1 MIRFQ
6 NLNNLDEY
14 LKKTDAENI
23 YMKKINSIQVSFTSL
38 LTSITEKFHYYDA
51 SISSLDVN
59 TGALYSS
66 LTNLSTDVH
75 HEIDIITGNTYK
87 NSTSLN
93 VLGASFSTLNSS
105 VSQMADAYATYTV
118 ANDNLVG
125 MLSSSVSTLTNDVSN
140 LNGSFT
146 SFKSS
151 VNNEISNLWNAI
163 GANAGGYNY
172 WKEFNKASAET
183 YLNYGGNVVTQLDNE
198 DIIYSE
204 YLSNFTMLNPSKLS
218 YVFNSNVL
226 QTDQNHAFNF
236 GGDYDRIGLILP
248 DCQAG
253 ATTYNQSVPMNL
265 ITATC
270 KTLDVMMKYG
280 WSDFNTNFYIKCLDA
295 NLINTRSNLD
305 YNIIST
311 NLNATA
317 IHFNNYYKNAGN
329 DFYSTFKLNDRVKIL
344 GPWMNDGYYAH
355 IDLRRPTLAYSNA
368 GYANLDRLAISGL
381 SNRLCLHNHVDI
393 NGDNG
398 YGIGK
403 LAVSTRVAITNAHNY
418 VFDVQVDA
426 VNNNNIVELLNSTTN
441 ANQAYTVTIS
451 PNFKVSSV
459 YITVPNH
466 VKLEIPD
473 AINSYN
479 VGNKNQRFA
488 VVNSNNTQS
497 LEFNHWNAL
506 SVQLTGVPYVTASW
520 NTLKDFTVW
529 GNTVY
534 DNQSGLLSSIT
545 FDNNHISWCK
555 YENSCSSVLNL
566 NNNTFEHFYVTDIGK
581 GFSFGPNFKNTVLQ
595 LYAPSS
601 GTYYS
606 YNNPNAVA
614 SMPQGQ
620 FKLLDFTCGTVTVAA
635 GGSMENCV
643 YNSLIVNAMLGLL
656 PYGPWRYVWA
666 NSFELNNALT
676 FYENKLCFDQA
687 FYHCPFIQLGHTALN
702 AGMNAEGYSCSGSLM
717 FVDNA
722 PTTSVNFRLTGANT
736 SKSIHAKIIED
747 QPYLI
752 SADIRGWHPSRII
765 GFDQHYLF
773 KNVASGYSAV
783 PNQKFTAHVDNV
795 NDWNPYK
802 QFFDPFNDGQGEN
815 RVVFVQG

>member
-1 MIRFQ
+1 MIQFQ
-6 NLNNLDEY
+6 NLNNLNEY
-14 LKKTDAENI
+14 LKKTEADNI

-38 LTSITEKFHYYDA
+38 LTRITHKFNQYDNE
-51 SISSLDVN
+51 ISSLSNSIIGITNDTSAMSTLINSLSTNQQDLSTLVN
-59 TGALYSS
+59 SLSSNQNSISSS
-66 LTNLSTDVH
+66 LTNLM
-75 HEIDIITGNTYK
+75 
-87 NSTSLN
+87 
-93 VLGASFSTLNSS
+93 S
-105 VSQMADAYATYTV
+105 VYGTYT
-118 ANDNLVG
+118 ANNDSNTIALSG
-125 MLSSSVSTLTNDVSN
+125 SYNSLSSSLTN
-140 LNGSFT
+140 LNYSFT
-146 SFKSS
+146 TFRTS
-151 VNNEISNLWNAI
+151 VNQEISNLWNAI

-183 YLNYGGNVVTQLDNE
+183 YLNFNNSPAVTELDNE
-198 DIIYSE
+198 MLLYNQ
-204 YLSNFTMLNPSKLS
+204 YLSNSTMLNPSKLS

-226 QTDQNHAFNF
+226 QTDVNQPFNF

-248 DCQAG
+248 DHTEG

-280 WSDFNTNFYIKCLDA
+280 YSDFNTNFYIKCLDA
-295 NLINTRSNLD
+295 NLINPNANAD
-305 YNIIST
+305 FNIIST

-317 IHFNNYYKNAGN
+317 IHFNNYYKNHGAN
-329 DFYSTFKLNDRVKIL
+329 FYSTFKLNDRVQIL
-344 GPWMNDGYYAH
+344 GPWLNDGYSPQ
-355 IDLRRPTLAYSNA
+355 IDLRMHTYPYSNPN
-368 GYANLDRLAISGL
+368 YANMNRLAFPGL
-381 SNRLCLHNHVDI
+381 ANKLYLHNHIDV
-393 NGDNG
+393 NGENG
-398 YGIGK
+398 FGVGK
-403 LAVSTRVAITNAHNY
+403 LALSTRAAITNGTNY
-418 VFDVQVDA
+418 VLDIQIDNASYNV
-426 VNNNNIVELLNSTTN
+426 VELLNSTTN
-441 ANQAYTVTIS
+441 ANQSYTVTLS
-451 PNFKVSSV
+451 PDFKVSSL

-473 AINSYN
+473 AVNSYAN
-479 VGNKNQRFA
+479 GNKNKRFA
-488 VVNSNNTQS
+488 VINSNNTQS
-497 LEFNHWNAL
+497 LEFYHWDAL

-529 GNTVY
+529 GNTAY
-534 DNQSGLLSSIT
+534 DNQSGLLKSIT
-545 FDNNHISWCK
+545 FDNNYISWCK

-581 GFSFGPNFKNTVLQ
+581 GFSFGANFKNTELQ

-606 YNNPNAVA
+606 YNNPNAVV
-614 SMPQGQ
+614 SLPQGL
-620 FKLLDFTCGTVTVAA
+620 FKLLDFTAGTVTAAA

-643 YNSLIVNAMLGLL
+643 FSSLIVNAMNGTP
-656 PYGPWRYVWA
+656 PYGPWKYVWA
-666 NSFELNNALT
+666 NSFELNNPT
-676 FYENKLCFDQA
+676 IFFENKLCFDYA
-687 FYHCPFIQLGHTALN
+687 FYHCPFIQLGHTGLN
-702 AGMNAEGYSCSGSLM
+702 AGMNAAGYDCSGELM

-722 PTTSVNFRLTGANT
+722 PTTSVNFRLIGNNT

-752 SADIRGWHPSRII
+752 SADIRGWHPTRII

-815 RVVFVQG
+815 RVVFVAN

>member
-1 MIRFQ
+1 MLQIG
-6 NLNNLDEY
+6 NLNNLNQY
-14 LKKTDAENI
+14 LKKTEAEEI
-23 YMKKINSIQVSFTSL
+23 YMKKINSMDMRFTSL
-38 LTSITEKFHYYDA
+38 ITSLSTKFNYYDDQISNINSNILNINSSIT
-51 SISSLDVN
+51 SLSGDLTGLESLVN
-59 TGALYSS
+59 S
-66 LTNLSTDVH
+66 
-75 HEIDIITGNTYK
+75 
-87 NSTSLN
+87 
-93 VLGASFSTLNSS
+93 
-105 VSQMADAYATYTV
+105 
-118 ANDNLVG
+118 
-125 MLSSSVSTLTNDVSN
+125 LSSSVSSNSANISSLSGSIGSLNNSMNSLSNSVISLNNSMGSISGSYGLFTN
-140 LNGSFT
+140 
-146 SFKSS
+146 S
-151 VNNEISNLWNAI
+151 VNNKFNSVDSEISNLWNAM

-183 YLNYGGNVVTQLDNE
+183 YLNYNNTPAVTELDNE
-198 DIIYSE
+198 MLLYNQ
-204 YLSNFTMLNPSKLS
+204 YLSNSTMLNPSKLS

-226 QTDQNHAFNF
+226 QTDVNQPFNF

-270 KTLDVMMKYG
+270 YTLDVMLRYG

-295 NLINTRSNLD
+295 NLMNTNANAD

-317 IHFNNYYKNAGN
+317 IHFGNYYKNHGASL
-329 DFYSTFKLNDRVKIL
+329 FSTFKLNDRVQVL
-344 GPWMNDGYYAH
+344 GPWINDGYSPQ
-355 IDLRRPTLAYSNA
+355 IDLRMHTYPYSNPN
-368 GYANLDRLAISGL
+368 YANMNRLAFPGL
-381 SNRLCLHNHVDI
+381 ANKLYLHNHIDA
-393 NGDNG
+393 NGENG
-398 YGIGK
+398 YGVGK
-403 LAVSTRVAITNAHNY
+403 LALSTRAAITNGTNY
-418 VFDVQVDA
+418 VLDIQVNA
-426 VNNNNIVELLNSTTN
+426 ASNNIVELLNSTTN
-441 ANQAYTVTIS
+441 ANQSYTVTLS
-451 PNFKVSSV
+451 PDFKVSSL
-459 YITVPNH
+459 YMTVPNH

-473 AINSYN
+473 AVNSYAG
-479 VGNKNQRFA
+479 GNQNKRFA

-497 LEFNHWNAL
+497 LEFYHWDAL

-534 DNQSGLLSSIT
+534 SEQTNLLKSIT
-545 FDNNHISWCK
+545 FDNNYISWCK
-555 YENSCSSVLNL
+555 YENSCSSVINL

-581 GFSFGPNFKNTVLQ
+581 GFSFGPNFKNTELQ
-595 LYAPSS
+595 LYAPSF

-614 SMPQGQ
+614 TIPQGQ

-643 YNSLIVNAMLGLL
+643 YNSLVVNAMLGLA
-656 PYGPWRYVWA
+656 PYGPWKYVWA

-676 FYENKLCFDQA
+676 FYENKLCFDYA
-687 FYHCPFIQLGHTALN
+687 FYHCPFIQLGHSALN
-702 AGMNAEGYSCSGSLM
+702 AGMNAAGYSCSGELM

-722 PTTSVNFRLTGANT
+722 PTTSVNFRLTGNNT

-747 QPYLI
+747 QQYLI
-752 SADIRGWHPSRII
+752 SADIRGWHPTRII

-773 KNVASGYSAV
+773 RNVASGYSAV
-783 PNQKFTAHVDNV
+783 PDQKFTAHVDNV

-802 QFFDPFNDGQGEN
+802 QFFDPFNDGQGAN

>member
-6 NLNNLDEY
+6 DLNNLDEY
-14 LKKTDAENI
+14 LKKTEADNV
-23 YMKKINSIQVSFTSL
+23 YMKKINSIQLSFTSL
-38 LTSITEKFHYYDA
+38 LTSVTNKFRYYD
-51 SISSLDVN
+51 SEISQLDVN
-59 TGALYSS
+59 TGLLSSS
-66 LTNLSTDVH
+66 LTNLSTDIH
-75 HEIDIITGNTYK
+75 HELDIITAHTYN

-93 VLGASFSTLNSS
+93 VLGASFSTLNN
-105 VSQMADAYATYTV
+105 AYNSYTTS
-118 ANDNLVG
+118 NDSLIG
-125 MLSSSVSTLTNDVSN
+125 ILSSSVSSLNNSVSS
-140 LNGSFT
+140 LSSSMT
-146 SFKSS
+146 SVKQ
-151 VNNEISNLWNAI
+151 EISNLWNAI

-183 YLNYGGNVVTQLDNE
+183 YLNYGNGLGGVVTQLDNE
-198 DIIYSE
+198 DIIYSD

-218 YVFNSNVL
+218 YVFNSNIL
-226 QTDQNHAFNF
+226 QTDANHAFNF

-270 KTLDVMMKYG
+270 ATLDVMLKYG
-280 WSDFNTNFYIKCLDA
+280 YSDFNTNFYIKCLDA
-295 NLINTRSNLD
+295 NLINTVANAD

-317 IHFNNYYKNAGN
+317 IHFNNYYKNVGSN
-329 DFYSTFKLNDRVKIL
+329 FYSTFKLNDRVKVL
-344 GPWMNDGYYAH
+344 GPWKNDGYYAQ

-368 GYANLDRLAISGL
+368 GYANLDRLYVSGL
-381 SNRLCLHNHVDI
+381 SNRLCLHNHVDV
-393 NGDNG
+393 NGENG

-403 LAVSTRVAITNAHNY
+403 LLSPTRVAITNGHNY
-418 VFDVQVDA
+418 VFDVQVD
-426 VNNNNIVELLNSTTN
+426 VGGNNNIVELLNSTTN
-441 ANQAYTVTIS
+441 ANQSYTVTIS
-451 PNFKVSSV
+451 PDFKVSSL
-459 YITVPNH
+459 YMTVPNH

-473 AINSYN
+473 AVNSYAN
-479 VGNKNQRFA
+479 GNYNKRFA
-488 VVNSNNTQS
+488 VINSNNTQS
-497 LEFNHWNAL
+497 LEFYHWDAL

-520 NTLKDFTVW
+520 NTLKDFTVA

-534 DNQSGLLSSIT
+534 SNQSGLLKSIT
-545 FDNNHISWCK
+545 FDNNYISWCK

-581 GFSFGPNFKNTVLQ
+581 GFSFGTNFKNTELQ

-614 SMPQGQ
+614 QMPQGL

-643 YNSLIVNAMLGLL
+643 FSSLIVNAMNGTP
-656 PYGPWRYVWA
+656 PYGPWKYVWA
-666 NSFELNNALT
+666 NSFELNNASI
-676 FYENKLCFDQA
+676 FYENKLHFDYA
-687 FYHCPFIQLGHTALN
+687 FYHCPFIQLGHTGLN
-702 AGMNAEGYSCSGSLM
+702 AGMNAAGYDCSGELM

-773 KNVASGYSAV
+773 KNVASGYSAL
-783 PNQKFTAHVDNV
+783 PDYKFTAHVDNV

>member
-6 NLNNLDEY
+6 NLNNMDEY

-23 YMKKINSIQVSFTSL
+23 YMKKINSLQVSFTSL
-38 LTSITEKFHYYDA
+38 LTSITNQFQHINSELVLVE
-51 SISSLDVN
+51 SN
-59 TGALYSS
+59 TY
-66 LTNLSTDVH
+66 NLSLANNSLFGELDSMKN
-75 HEIDIITGNTYK
+75 NTLSM
-87 NSTSLN
+87 NNL
-93 VLGASFSTLNSS
+93 LNS
-105 VSQMADAYATYTV
+105 
-118 ANDNLVG
+118 
-125 MLSSSVSTLTNDVSN
+125 LSSSVTSLNNSYTNYTSSMDTLINSLQDNTSSLSTKLDSLSAWKSTWS
-140 LNGSFT
+140 T
-146 SFKSS
+146 SI
-151 VNNEISNLWNAI
+151 NNEISNLWNAM

-183 YLNYGGNVVTQLDNE
+183 YLNYANNVVTQLDNE
-198 DIIYSE
+198 DIIYSN
-204 YLSNFTMLNPSKLS
+204 YLSNSTMLNPSKLS

-226 QTDQNHAFNF
+226 QTDVNRPFNF

-270 KTLDVMMKYG
+270 ATLDVMMRYG

-295 NLINTRSNLD
+295 NMINTRSNLD

-317 IHFNNYYKNAGN
+317 IHFNNYYKNGGN
-329 DFYSTFKLNDRVKIL
+329 DFYSTFKLNDRVKVL
-344 GPWMNDGYYAH
+344 GPWKNDGYYAH
-355 IDLRRPTLAYSNA
+355 IDLRRNTLPYTNA
-368 GYANLDRLAISGL
+368 GYAALDRLAFPGL
-381 SNRLCLHNHVDI
+381 SNRLCLHNHV
-393 NGDNG
+393 NGENG
-398 YGIGK
+398 YGVGK
-403 LAVSTRVAITNAHNY
+403 LALSTRLAITNGYNY
-418 VFDVQVDA
+418 VFDVQIDA
-426 VNNNNIVELLNSTTN
+426 NADNVVELLNSTTN
-441 ANQAYTVTIS
+441 ANQSYTVTIS
-451 PNFKVSSV
+451 PDFQVSSM
-459 YITVPNH
+459 YLTVPNH

-473 AINSYN
+473 AVNSYAN
-479 VGNKNQRFA
+479 GNHNKRFA
-488 VVNSNNTQS
+488 VQNANTTQS
-497 LEFNHWNAL
+497 LEFYHWDAL

-534 DNQSGLLSSIT
+534 NNQTGLLKSIT
-545 FDNNHISWCK
+545 FDNNYISWCK
-555 YENSCSSVLNL
+555 YENSCSSVINL

-581 GFSFGPNFKNTVLQ
+581 GFSFGPNFKNTELQ

-606 YNNPNAVA
+606 YNNPNAVG
-614 SMPQGQ
+614 SVPQGL
-620 FKLLDFTCGTVTVAA
+620 FKLLDFTGGTFTFAA

-643 YNSLIVNAMLGLL
+643 FNSLVVNAMNGTP
-656 PYGPWRYVWA
+656 PYGPWKYVWA
-666 NSFELNNALT
+666 NSFELNNPT
-676 FYENKLCFDQA
+676 IFFENKLAFDYA

-702 AGMNAEGYSCSGSLM
+702 AGMNAAGYDCSGELM
-717 FVDNA
+717 FVANA

-747 QPYLI
+747 QQYII
-752 SADIRGWHPSRII
+752 SADIRGWHPTRII

-773 KNVASGYSAV
+773 KNVASGYSAL
-783 PNQKFTAHVDNV
+783 PDYKFTARVDNV

-802 QFFDPFNDGQGEN
+802 QFFDPFNDGQGAN
-815 RVVFVQG
+815 RVVFVDN

>member
-14 LKKTDAENI
+14 LKKTEAENI

-38 LTSITEKFHYYDA
+38 LTSITNRFHYYDEE
-51 SISSLDVN
+51 ISSIRNDTFHLSTDMNGLSSNVN
-59 TGALYSS
+59 LLVSNTSNMNSLINSLSSSLGSVSSS
-66 LTNLSTDVH
+66 LTSLENSFTNHTST
-75 HEIDIITGNTYK
+75 I
-87 NSTSLN
+87 N
-93 VLGASFSTLNSS
+93 VLLSDVTANTSSMNNAFNSFT
-105 VSQMADAYATYTV
+105 
-118 ANDNLVG
+118 
-125 MLSSSVSTLTNDVSN
+125 
-140 LNGSFT
+140 GSFT
-146 SFKSS
+146 SFRTS
-151 VNNEISNLWNAI
+151 VNQEISNLWNAM

-183 YLNYGGNVVTQLDNE
+183 YLNYNNSPAVTELDNE
-198 DIIYSE
+198 MILYNQ
-204 YLSNFTMLNPSKLS
+204 YLSNSTILNPSKLS
-218 YVFNSNVL
+218 YIFNSNVL
-226 QTDQNHAFNF
+226 QTNVNQPFNF

-248 DCQAG
+248 DHAEG

-280 WSDFNTNFYIKCLDA
+280 YSDFNTNFYIKCLDA
-295 NLINTRSNLD
+295 NLINPNANAD
-305 YNIIST
+305 FNIIST

-317 IHFNNYYKNAGN
+317 IHFNNYYKNHGAN
-329 DFYSTFKLNDRVKIL
+329 FFSTFKLNDRVQAL
-344 GPWMNDGYYAH
+344 GPWLNDGYSPQ
-355 IDLRRPTLAYSNA
+355 IDLRMHTYPYSHA
-368 GYANLDRLAISGL
+368 SYANMNRLAFPGL
-381 SNRLCLHNHVDI
+381 ANKLYLHNHIDV
-393 NGDNG
+393 NGENG
-398 YGIGK
+398 YGVGK
-403 LAVSTRVAITNAHNY
+403 LALSTRVAITNGTNY
-418 VFDVQVDA
+418 VLDIQI
-426 VNNNNIVELLNSTTN
+426 NNPSYNVVELLNSTTN
-441 ANQAYTVTIS
+441 ANQAYTVTLSPDFKIS
-451 PNFKVSSV
+451 SL
-459 YITVPNH
+459 YMTVPNH

-473 AINSYN
+473 AVNSYAN
-479 VGNKNQRFA
+479 GNYNKRFA

-497 LEFNHWNAL
+497 LEFYHWDAL

-534 DNQSGLLSSIT
+534 NNQTGLLKSIT
-545 FDNNHISWCK
+545 FDHNYISWCK

-581 GFSFGPNFKNTVLQ
+581 GFSFGPNFKNSELQ
-595 LYAPSS
+595 LYAPSF

-614 SMPQGQ
+614 TIPQGQ
-620 FKLLDFTCGTVTVAA
+620 FQLLDFTCGTVTVAA

-643 YNSLIVNAMLGLL
+643 FSSLVVNAMLGLA
-656 PYGPWRYVWA
+656 PYGPWKYVWA

-676 FYENKLCFDQA
+676 FYENKLCFDYA

-702 AGMNAEGYSCSGSLM
+702 AGMNAEGYSCSGELM

-722 PTTSVNFRLTGANT
+722 PTTSVNFRLTGNNT

-747 QPYLI
+747 QKYLI
-752 SADIRGWHPSRII
+752 SADIRGWHPTRII

-773 KNVASGYSAV
+773 KNVANGYSAV
-783 PNQKFTAHVDNV
+783 PDQKFTAHVDNV

-802 QFFDPFNDGQGEN
+802 QFFDPFNDGQGAN

>member
-6 NLNNLDEY
+6 DLNNLDEY
-14 LKKTDAENI
+14 LKKTEADNV
-23 YMKKINSIQVSFTSL
+23 YMKKINSIQLSFTSL
-38 LTSITEKFHYYDA
+38 LTSVTNKFRYYD
-51 SISSLDVN
+51 SEISNLDVN
-59 TGALYSS
+59 TGLLSSS

-75 HEIDIITGNTYK
+75 HELDIITAHTYN

-93 VLGASFSTLNSS
+93 VLGASFSTLNN
-105 VSQMADAYATYTV
+105 AYNTYTV
-118 ANDNLVG
+118 SNDSLIG
-125 MLSSSVSTLTNDVSN
+125 ILSSSVSSLNNSVSS
-140 LNGSFT
+140 LSSSMT
-146 SFKSS
+146 SVKQ
-151 VNNEISNLWNAI
+151 EISNLWNAI
-163 GANAGGYNY
+163 GANAGNYNY

-198 DIIYSE
+198 DIIYSD

-218 YVFNSNVL
+218 YVFNSNIL
-226 QTDQNHAFNF
+226 ATDANHAFNF

-270 KTLDVMMKYG
+270 ATLDVMMRYG

-355 IDLRRPTLAYSNA
+355 IDLRRPTLAYTNA

-381 SNRLCLHNHVDI
+381 SNRLCLHNHADA
-393 NGDNG
+393 NGENG

-403 LAVSTRVAITNAHNY
+403 LALSTRAAITNGHNY
-418 VFDVQVDA
+418 VFDVQIDNASYNV
-426 VNNNNIVELLNSTTN
+426 VELLNSTTN
-441 ANQAYTVTIS
+441 ANQSYTVTIS
-451 PNFKVSSV
+451 PDFKVSSI

-473 AINSYN
+473 AVNSYAG
-479 VGNKNQRFA
+479 GNYNKRFA
-488 VVNSNNTQS
+488 VINSNNTQS
-497 LEFNHWNAL
+497 LEFYHWDAL

-529 GNTVY
+529 GNTAY
-534 DNQSGLLSSIT
+534 DNQSGLLKSIT
-545 FDNNHISWCK
+545 FDNNYISWCK

-581 GFSFGPNFKNTVLQ
+581 GFSFGANFKNTELQ

-606 YNNPNAVA
+606 YNNPNAVV
-614 SMPQGQ
+614 SLPQGL
-620 FKLLDFTCGTVTVAA
+620 FKLLDFTAGTVTVAA

-643 YNSLIVNAMLGLL
+643 FNSLIVNAMNGTP
-656 PYGPWRYVWA
+656 PYGPWKYVWA
-666 NSFELNNALT
+666 NSFELNNPT
-676 FYENKLCFDQA
+676 IFYENKLCFDYA
-687 FYHCPFIQLGHTALN
+687 FYHCPFIQLGHTGLN
-702 AGMNAEGYSCSGSLM
+702 AGMNAAGYDCSGELM

-815 RVVFVQG
+815 RVVFVSN

>member
-14 LKKTDAENI
+14 LKKTEAENI

-38 LTSITEKFHYYDA
+38 LTSITNRFHYYDEE
-51 SISSLDVN
+51 ISSIRNDTFHLSTDMNGLSSNVN
-59 TGALYSS
+59 LLVSNTSNMNSLINSLSSSLGSVSSS
-66 LTNLSTDVH
+66 LTSLENSFTNHTST
-75 HEIDIITGNTYK
+75 I
-87 NSTSLN
+87 N
-93 VLGASFSTLNSS
+93 VLLSDVTSNTSSMNNAFNSFT
-105 VSQMADAYATYTV
+105 
-118 ANDNLVG
+118 
-125 MLSSSVSTLTNDVSN
+125 
-140 LNGSFT
+140 GSFT
-146 SFKSS
+146 SFRTS
-151 VNNEISNLWNAI
+151 VNQEISNLWNAI
-163 GANAGGYNY
+163 GADAGGYNY

-183 YLNYGGNVVTQLDNE
+183 YLNYNNSPAVTELDNE
-198 DIIYSE
+198 MLLYNQ
-204 YLSNFTMLNPSKLS
+204 YLSNSTMLNPSKLS

-226 QTDQNHAFNF
+226 QTDVNRPFNF

-270 KTLDVMMKYG
+270 KTLDVMMRYG

-317 IHFNNYYKNAGN
+317 IHFNNYYKNGGN
-329 DFYSTFKLNDRVKIL
+329 DFYSTFKLNDRVQVL
-344 GPWMNDGYYAH
+344 GPWLNDGYYAH

-368 GYANLDRLAISGL
+368 GYANLNRLYVSGL
-381 SNRLCLHNHVDI
+381 SNRLCLHNHNDA
-393 NGDNG
+393 NGENG
-398 YGIGK
+398 FGVGK
-403 LAVSTRVAITNAHNY
+403 LALSTRLAITNGYNY
-418 VFDVQVDA
+418 VFDVQINANSDNV
-426 VNNNNIVELLNSTTN
+426 VELLNSTTN
-441 ANQAYTVTIS
+441 ANQSYTVTVS
-451 PNFKVSSV
+451 PDFKVSSL
-459 YITVPNH
+459 YMTVPNH

-473 AINSYN
+473 AVNSYAN
-479 VGNKNQRFA
+479 GNYNKRFA
-488 VVNSNNTQS
+488 VQNSNNTQS
-497 LEFNHWNAL
+497 LEFYHWDML
-506 SVQLTGVPYVTASW
+506 SVQLTGVPYVTVSW
-520 NTLKDFTVW
+520 NTLKDFTVA
-529 GNTVY
+529 GNTEFS
-534 DNQSGLLSSIT
+534 NQSGLLSSIT
-545 FDNNHISWCK
+545 FDNNYVSWCK
-555 YENSCSSVLNL
+555 YVNSCSSVINL

-581 GFSFGPNFKNTVLQ
+581 GFSFGPNFKNTELQ

-614 SMPQGQ
+614 SMPQGL

-643 YNSLIVNAMLGLL
+643 FNSLIVNAMNGTP
-656 PYGPWRYVWA
+656 PYGPWKYVWA
-666 NSFELNNALT
+666 NSFELNNASI
-676 FYENKLCFDQA
+676 FYENKLEFDYA
-687 FYHCPFIQLGHTALN
+687 FYHCPFIQLGHTGLN
-702 AGMNAEGYSCSGSLM
+702 AGMNAAGYNCSGELM

-752 SADIRGWHPSRII
+752 SADIRGWHPTRII

>member
-6 NLNNLDEY
+6 NINNLDEY

-23 YMKKINSIQVSFTSL
+23 YMKKINSLQVSFTSL
-38 LTSITEKFHYYDA
+38 LTSITNQFNYFNTEINQLNIDTGNLA
-51 SISSLDVN
+51 NSINSVS
-59 TGALYSS
+59 SS
-66 LTNLSTDVH
+66 LTNLSTDLH
-75 HEIDIITGNTYK
+75 HELDIITLHTYN

-93 VLGASFSTLNSS
+93 VLGASFSTLKN
-105 VSQMADAYATYTV
+105 AYDTYTTS
-118 ANDNLVG
+118 NDSVIG
-125 MLSSSVSTLTNDVSN
+125 MLSSSLSSVSLDLGSVSN
-140 LNGSFT
+140 SLT
-146 SFKSS
+146 SYKTS
-151 VNNEISNLWNAI
+151 VNQEISNLWNAI

-183 YLNYGGNVVTQLDNE
+183 YLNYGNGQGGKVTQLDNE

-218 YVFNSNVL
+218 YVFNSNIL
-226 QTDQNHAFNF
+226 QTDANHAFNF
-236 GGDYDRIGLILP
+236 GGEYDRIGLILP
-248 DCQAG
+248 DHAEG

-280 WSDFNTNFYIKCLDA
+280 YSDFNTNFYIKCLDA
-295 NLINTRSNLD
+295 NLINTEANGD

-317 IHFNNYYKNAGN
+317 LHFANYYKNHGAN
-329 DFYSTFKLNDRVKIL
+329 FYSTFKLNDRVQVL
-344 GPWMNDGYYAH
+344 GPWLNDGYSPQ
-355 IDLRRPTLAYSNA
+355 IDLRRNTLPYTNA
-368 GYANLDRLAISGL
+368 GYAALDRLSFPGL
-381 SNRLCLHNHVDI
+381 SNRLCLHNHV
-393 NGDNG
+393 NGENG
-398 YGIGK
+398 YGVGK
-403 LAVSTRVAITNAHNY
+403 IFSPTRVVITNAYNY

-426 VNNNNIVELLNSTTN
+426 SSNNVVELLNSTTN
-441 ANQAYTVTIS
+441 ANQSYTVTIS
-451 PNFKVSSV
+451 PDFQVSSM
-459 YITVPNH
+459 YLTVPNH

-473 AINSYN
+473 AVNSHN
-479 VGNKNQRFA
+479 GGNKNVRFA
-488 VVNSNNTQS
+488 VQNSNNTQS
-497 LEFNHWNAL
+497 LEFYHWNML
-506 SVQLTGVPYVTASW
+506 SVQLTGVPYVTVSW
-520 NTLKDFTVW
+520 NTLKDFTIA
-529 GNTVY
+529 GNTEY
-534 DNQSGLLSSIT
+534 GQQTNLLSSIT
-545 FDNNHISWCK
+545 FDNNYISWCK
-555 YENSCSSVLNL
+555 YVNSCSSVINL

-581 GFSFGPNFKNTVLQ
+581 GFSFGPNFKNNELQ

-606 YNNPNAVA
+606 YNNPNAVG
-614 SMPQGQ
+614 SVPQGL
-620 FKLLDFTCGTVTVAA
+620 FKLLDFTGGTFTFAA

-643 YNSLIVNAMLGLL
+643 FNSLIVNAMNGTP
-656 PYGPWRYVWA
+656 PYGPWKYVWA
-666 NSFELNNALT
+666 NSFELNNPT
-676 FYENKLCFDQA
+676 IFFENKLEFDYA
-687 FYHCPFIQLGHTALN
+687 FYHCPFIQLGHTGLN
-702 AGMNAEGYSCSGSLM
+702 AGMNAAGYNCSGELM

-722 PTTSVNFRLTGANT
+722 PTTSVNFRLTGNNT

-747 QPYLI
+747 QQYLI
-752 SADIRGWHPSRII
+752 SADIRGWHPTRII

>member
-38 LTSITEKFHYYDA
+38 LTSITEKFHYYDN
-51 SISSLDVN
+51 SISSLNAN
-59 TGALYSS
+59 TGALSSS
-66 LTNLSTDVH
+66 LTNLSTDLH
-75 HEIDIITGNTYK
+75 HELDIITYNTYK
-87 NSTSLN
+87 NSTSLD
-93 VLGASFSTLNSS
+93 VLGASFSTLNN
-105 VSQMADAYATYTV
+105 AYSTYTTS
-118 ANDNLVG
+118 NDSLVG
-125 MLSSSVSTLTNDVSN
+125 MLSNSISTLNNSVSN
-140 LNGSFT
+140 LSSSMT
-146 SFKSS
+146 SVKQ
-151 VNNEISNLWNAI
+151 EISNLWNAI

-172 WKEFNKASAET
+172 WKELNKVSAET
-183 YLNYGGNVVTQLDNE
+183 YLNYGNGLGGVVTQLDNE
-198 DIIYSE
+198 DIIYSD
-204 YLSNFTMLNPSKLS
+204 YLSNFTILNPSKLS
-218 YVFNSNVL
+218 YVFNSNIL
-226 QTDQNHAFNF
+226 QTDANHAFNF

-270 KTLDVMMKYG
+270 ATLDVMMKYG

-295 NLINTRSNLD
+295 NLINTKSNLD

-317 IHFNNYYKNAGN
+317 IHFANYYKNGGN

-344 GPWMNDGYYAH
+344 GPWKNDGFYAH

-368 GYANLDRLAISGL
+368 GYANLDRLYVSGL
-381 SNRLCLHNHVDI
+381 SNRLCLHNHV
-393 NGDNG
+393 NGENG

-403 LAVSTRVAITNAHNY
+403 ILSPTRVAITNAYNY

-426 VNNNNIVELLNSTTN
+426 AGSANVVELLNSTTN
-441 ANQAYTVTIS
+441 SNQSYNVTIS
-451 PNFKVSSV
+451 PDFKVSSL
-459 YITVPNH
+459 YMTVPNH
-466 VKLEIPD
+466 IKLELPN
-473 AINSYN
+473 AVNSYAA
-479 VGNKNQRFA
+479 GNHNMRFA
-488 VVNSNNTQS
+488 VQNSNTTQS
-497 LEFNHWNAL
+497 LEFNHWDML
-506 SVQLTGVPYVTASW
+506 SVQLTGVPYITASW
-520 NTLKDFTVW
+520 NTLKDFTVA
-529 GNTVY
+529 GNTEY
-534 DNQSGLLSSIT
+534 GQQSGLLSSIT
-545 FDNNHISWCK
+545 FDNNYISWCK
-555 YENSCSSVLNL
+555 YVNSCSSVLNL

-581 GFSFGPNFKNTVLQ
+581 GFSFGLNFKNSELQ

-606 YNNPNAVA
+606 YNNPKAVA
-614 SMPQGQ
+614 QIPQGL

-643 YNSLIVNAMLGLL
+643 FSSLIVNAMNGTP
-656 PYGPWRYVWA
+656 PYGPWKYVWA
-666 NSFELNNALT
+666 NSFELNNASI
-676 FYENKLCFDQA
+676 FYENKLEFDYA
-687 FYHCPFIQLGHTALN
+687 FYHCPFIQLGHTGLN
-702 AGMNAEGYSCSGSLM
+702 AGMNAAGYNCSGELM

-722 PTTSVNFRLTGANT
+722 PTTSVNFRLTGNNT

-752 SADIRGWHPSRII
+752 SADIRGWHPTRII

-773 KNVASGYSAV
+773 KNVASGYAAL
-783 PNQKFTAHVDNV
+783 PDYKFTAHVDNV

-802 QFFDPFNDGQGEN
+802 QFFDPFNDGQGAN
-815 RVVFVQG
+815 RVVFVQN

>member
-14 LKKTDAENI
+14 LKKTEAENI

-38 LTSITEKFHYYDA
+38 LTSITNRFHYYDEE
-51 SISSLDVN
+51 ISSIRNDTFHLSTDMNGLSSNVN
-59 TGALYSS
+59 LLVSNTSNMNSLINSLSSSLGSVSSS
-66 LTNLSTDVH
+66 LTSLENSFTNHTST
-75 HEIDIITGNTYK
+75 I
-87 NSTSLN
+87 N
-93 VLGASFSTLNSS
+93 VLLSDVTSNTSSMNNAFNS
-105 VSQMADAYATYTV
+105 
-118 ANDNLVG
+118 
-125 MLSSSVSTLTNDVSN
+125 LT
-140 LNGSFT
+140 GSFT
-146 SFKSS
+146 SFRTS
-151 VNNEISNLWNAI
+151 VNQEISNLWNAI
-163 GANAGGYNY
+163 GADAGGYNY

-183 YLNYGGNVVTQLDNE
+183 YLNYNNSPAVTELDNE
-198 DIIYSE
+198 MLLYNQ
-204 YLSNFTMLNPSKLS
+204 YLSNSTMLNPSKLS

-226 QTDQNHAFNF
+226 QTDVNRPFNF

-270 KTLDVMMKYG
+270 KTLDVMMRYG

-317 IHFNNYYKNAGN
+317 IHFNNYYKNGGN
-329 DFYSTFKLNDRVKIL
+329 DFYSTFKLNDRVQVL
-344 GPWMNDGYYAH
+344 GPWLNDGYYAH

-368 GYANLDRLAISGL
+368 GYANLNRLYVSGL
-381 SNRLCLHNHVDI
+381 SNRLCLHNHNDA
-393 NGDNG
+393 NGENG
-398 YGIGK
+398 FGVGK
-403 LAVSTRVAITNAHNY
+403 LALSTRLAITNGYNY
-418 VFDVQVDA
+418 VFDVQINANSDNV
-426 VNNNNIVELLNSTTN
+426 VELLNSTTN
-441 ANQAYTVTIS
+441 ANQSYTVTVS
-451 PNFKVSSV
+451 PDFKVSSL
-459 YITVPNH
+459 YMTVPNH

-473 AINSYN
+473 AVNSYAN
-479 VGNKNQRFA
+479 GNYNKRFA
-488 VVNSNNTQS
+488 VQNSNNTQS
-497 LEFNHWNAL
+497 LEFYHWDML
-506 SVQLTGVPYVTASW
+506 SVQLTGVPYVTVSW
-520 NTLKDFTVW
+520 NTLKDFTVA
-529 GNTVY
+529 GNTEFS
-534 DNQSGLLSSIT
+534 NQSGLLSSIT
-545 FDNNHISWCK
+545 FDNNYVSWCK
-555 YENSCSSVLNL
+555 YVNSCSSVINL

-581 GFSFGPNFKNTVLQ
+581 GFSFGPNFKNTELQ

-614 SMPQGQ
+614 SMPQGL

-643 YNSLIVNAMLGLL
+643 FNSLIVNAMNGTP
-656 PYGPWRYVWA
+656 PYGPWKYVWA
-666 NSFELNNALT
+666 NSFELNNASI
-676 FYENKLCFDQA
+676 FYENKLEFDYA
-687 FYHCPFIQLGHTALN
+687 FYHCPFIQLGHTGLN
-702 AGMNAEGYSCSGSLM
+702 AGMNAAGYNCSGELM

-752 SADIRGWHPSRII
+752 SADIRGWHPTRII

>member
-6 NLNNLDEY
+6 DLNNLDEY
-14 LKKTDAENI
+14 LKKTEADNV
-23 YMKKINSIQVSFTSL
+23 YMKKINSIQLSFTSL
-38 LTSITEKFHYYDA
+38 LTSVTNKFRYYD
-51 SISSLDVN
+51 SEISNLDVN
-59 TGALYSS
+59 TGLLSSS

-75 HEIDIITGNTYK
+75 HELDIITAHTYN
-87 NSTSLN
+87 NSTSLD
-93 VLGASFSTLNSS
+93 VLGASFSTLNN
-105 VSQMADAYATYTV
+105 AYNTYTA
-118 ANDNLVG
+118 ANNSLIG
-125 MLSSSVSTLTNDVSN
+125 ILSSSVSSLNNSVATL
-140 LNGSFT
+140 
-146 SFKSS
+146 SS
-151 VNNEISNLWNAI
+151 SMTAANKEISDLWNAI

-183 YLNYGGNVVTQLDNE
+183 YLNYGNGDGGKVTQLDNE
-198 DIIYSE
+198 DLIYSD
-204 YLSNFTMLNPSKLS
+204 YLSNFTILNHSKMS
-218 YVFNSNVL
+218 YVFNSNIL
-226 QTDQNHAFNF
+226 QTDANHAFNF
-236 GGDYDRIGLILP
+236 GGDYNRIGLILP

-270 KTLDVMMKYG
+270 ATLDVMMKYG

-317 IHFNNYYKNAGN
+317 LHFNNYYKNAGN
-329 DFYSTFKLNDRVKIL
+329 DFYSTFKLNDRVKVL
-344 GPWMNDGYYAH
+344 GPWLNDGYYAH
-355 IDLRRPTLAYSNA
+355 IDLRRPTLAYTNA

-393 NGDNG
+393 NGENG

-403 LAVSTRVAITNAHNY
+403 LALSTRAAITNGHNY
-418 VFDVQVDA
+418 VLDIQIDNA
-426 VNNNNIVELLNSTTN
+426 SYNIVELLNSTTN
-441 ANQAYTVTIS
+441 ANQAYTVTLS
-451 PNFKVSSV
+451 PNFKISSL
-459 YITVPNH
+459 YMTVPNH

-473 AINSYN
+473 AVNSYAG
-479 VGNKNQRFA
+479 GNNNKRLAIQNL
-488 VVNSNNTQS
+488 NNTQS
-497 LEFNHWNAL
+497 LEFYHWDAL

-529 GNTVY
+529 GNTAY
-534 DNQSGLLSSIT
+534 DNQSGLLKSIT
-545 FDNNHISWCK
+545 FDHNYISWCK
-555 YENSCSSVLNL
+555 YENSCSTVLNL

-581 GFSFGPNFKNTVLQ
+581 GFSFGANFKNTELQ

-606 YNNPNAVA
+606 YNNPNAVV
-614 SMPQGQ
+614 SLPQGL
-620 FKLLDFTCGTVTVAA
+620 FKLLDFTAGTVTVAA

-643 YNSLIVNAMLGLL
+643 FSSLIVNAMNGTP
-656 PYGPWRYVWA
+656 PYGPWKYVWA
-666 NSFELNNALT
+666 NSFELNNPT
-676 FYENKLCFDQA
+676 IFYENKLHFDYA
-687 FYHCPFIQLGHTALN
+687 FYHCPFIQLGHTGLN
-702 AGMNAEGYSCSGSLM
+702 AGMNAAGYDCSGELM

-815 RVVFVQG
+815 RVVFVSN

>member
-1 MIRFQ
+1 MIKFN

-38 LTSITEKFHYYDA
+38 LTSITNKFHYYDDEI
-51 SISSLDVN
+51 ISLNNKVYDLSTDQSNMSTLIGSLSTDQQNLSTLVN
-59 TGALYSS
+59 SLSSNQNSLSSS
-66 LTNLSTDVH
+66 LTNFMLS
-75 HEIDIITGNTYK
+75 Y
-87 NSTSLN
+87 NSYTANNDSLI
-93 VLGASFSTLNSS
+93 LSL
-105 VSQMADAYATYTV
+105 Q
-118 ANDNLVG
+118 NDYNK
-125 MLSSSVSTLTNDVSN
+125 LSSSLTNVSN
-140 LNGSFT
+140 SFT
-146 SFKSS
+146 TFRTS
-151 VNNEISNLWNAI
+151 VNQEISNLWNAI

-172 WKEFNKASAET
+172 WKEFNKALAET
-183 YLNYGGNVVTQLDNE
+183 YLNYNNSPAVTELDNE
-198 DIIYSE
+198 MLLYNQ
-204 YLSNFTMLNPSKLS
+204 YLSNSTMLNPSKLS

-226 QTDQNHAFNF
+226 QTNVNQPFNF

-248 DCQAG
+248 DHTEG

-270 KTLDVMMKYG
+270 ATLDVMMKYG

-317 IHFNNYYKNAGN
+317 IHFNNYYKNGGN
-329 DFYSTFKLNDRVKIL
+329 NFYSTFKLNDRVQVL
-344 GPWMNDGYYAH
+344 GPWLNDGYYAH

-368 GYANLDRLAISGL
+368 GYANLNRLYVSGL
-381 SNRLCLHNHVDI
+381 SNRLCLHNHVDA
-393 NGDNG
+393 NVENG

-403 LAVSTRVAITNAHNY
+403 LLSPTRVAITNGHNY

-426 VNNNNIVELLNSTTN
+426 NGSANVVELLNSTTN
-441 ANQAYTVTIS
+441 ANQSYTVTIS
-451 PNFKVSSV
+451 PDFEVSSL
-459 YITVPNH
+459 YISVPNH
-466 VKLEIPD
+466 VKLNIPD
-473 AINSYN
+473 AINSYAG
-479 VGNKNQRFA
+479 GNKNQRFA
-488 VVNSNNTQS
+488 VQNSNTTQS
-497 LEFNHWNAL
+497 LEFYHWDAL

-520 NTLKDFTVW
+520 NTLKDFTVF
-529 GNTVY
+529 GNTEY
-534 DNQSGLLSSIT
+534 DNQSGLLKSIT
-545 FDNNHISWCK
+545 FDNNYISWCK
-555 YENSCSSVLNL
+555 YVNSCSSVLNL

-581 GFSFGPNFKNTVLQ
+581 GFSFGPNFKNTELQ

-614 SMPQGQ
+614 SLPQGL

-643 YNSLIVNAMLGLL
+643 YNSLVVNAMLGLA
-656 PYGPWRYVWA
+656 PYGPWKYVWA

-676 FYENKLCFDQA
+676 FYENKLHFDYA
-687 FYHCPFIQLGHTALN
+687 FYHCPFIQLGHTGLN
-702 AGMNAEGYSCSGSLM
+702 AGMNAAGYDCSGELM

-722 PTTSVNFRLTGANT
+722 PTTSVNFRLTGNNT

-747 QPYLI
+747 QQYLI
-752 SADIRGWHPSRII
+752 SADIRGWHPTRII

-773 KNVASGYSAV
+773 RNVASGYSAV
-783 PNQKFTAHVDNV
+783 PNQKFTARVDNV

-802 QFFDPFNDGQGEN
+802 QFFDPFNDGQGAN
-815 RVVFVQG
+815 RVVFVQN